1 MELLSNLAL
10 GLTTAVTLSALAYC
24 FTGVL
29 LGTAIGVLPGLGP
42 LATIAMLLPITYQIG
57 EPVNAL
63 IMLAGIYYGAQY
75 GGSTTAILINV
86 PGEISSVVTTLD
98 GYQMARQGRAGPAL
112 ATAAIGSFAA
122 GTLATIVIAA
132 AAKPLSEL
140 AFTFGPAEYFSLMTL
155 GLVGAVVLSHGSL
168 MKAICM
174 TLAGILVGTVG
185 IDVNSGTT
193 RFAFGFDELFD
204 GVELA
209 AVAIG
214 VFGLSE
220 ILINLERGDKRET
233 VTRAIGR
240 LLPTRED
247 LRRSVGPILRGAG
260 LGSVLGVLPGG
271 GSVLSSFSSYVL
283 EKKISRH
290 PERFGKGA
298 IEGLAGPEAANNAGA
313 QTSFIPMLTLGIPSN
328 VVMALMIAAMMIHE
342 ITPGP
347 QVIRNEPQL
356 FWGLIVSMW
365 VGNLMLLVLN
375 LPLIGLWIRLLTIP
389 YKYLYPAIV
398 MFCAIGT
405 YSMRN
410 NVFDVWLILPF
421 TVLGYMWRK
430 MGCEAAP
437 FLLGIVLGPMLEKQ
451 MRRAMIVSRGEFD
464 IFIDRPISAALLG
477 VTVLLLVLVA
487 LPMIAGKRRE
497 VFSEAEE

>member
-1 MELLSNLAL
+1 MDLLSNLAL
-10 GLTTAVTLSALAYC
+10 GLSTALTLTNLGYC
-24 FTGVL
+24 FIGVL

-57 EPVNAL
+57 EPVSAL

-98 GYQMARQGRAGPAL
+98 GYQMAKQGRAGPAL
-112 ATAAIGSFAA
+112 AIAAIGSFAA
-122 GTLATIVIAA
+122 GTIATVVIAA
-132 AAKPLSEL
+132 AAGPMSEL

-168 MKAICM
+168 LKAICM
-174 TLAGILVGTVG
+174 VLAGILVGTVG
-185 IDVNSGTT
+185 IDVNSGVT
-193 RFAFGFDELFD
+193 RFSFGFDELFD

-220 ILINLERGDKRET
+220 ILINLERRDHREK
-233 VTRAIGR
+233 VTSKVGR
-240 LLPTRED
+240 LMPTKDDFRQ
-247 LRRSVGPILRGAG
+247 STWPILRGAG
-260 LGSVLGVLPGG
+260 LGSILGVLPGG

-283 EKKISRH
+283 EKKLSRH
-290 PERFGKGA
+290 PERFGKGEIA
-298 IEGLAGPEAANNAGA
+298 GLAGPEAANNAGA

-356 FWGLIVSMW
+356 FWGLIASMW

-389 YKYLYPAIV
+389 YRILYPAII
-398 MFCAIGT
+398 MFCVIGT

-421 TVLGYMWRK
+421 FVMGYLWRK
-430 MGCEAAP
+430 LGCEAAP

-451 MRRAMIVSRGEFD
+451 LRRAMIISRGEWD
-464 IFIDRPISAALLG
+464 IFVMKPISAALLG
-477 VTVLLLVLVA
+477 VTVMLLLAVA
-487 LPMIAGKRRE
+487 LPFTAGKRRE
-497 VFSEAEE
+497 VFVESED